1 MRTRRMKRL
10 AAAAG
15 LDESDDNDDNDVNDD
30 NASKKAFENQDVSFQ
45 ILSNELMLTATD
57 TTDIASLSLSYSDD
71 AIVGDAVI
79 DIDAFTDDPTFAS
92 MYVQRMYYQ
101 LKSYEI
107 EFKIQ
112 DYFKTQIFISH
123 KLRGKCVDFIIQ
135 MCFEINARSET
146 LYATIALMD
155 RYLSLSSDIKAPQL
169 ILLALSCLMICYKFE
184 EVYFNIYNALRIAEN
199 LITLLKLGEN
209 IILTKERMVK
219 TEALI
224 LETVEWKLFH
234 PNAYTFVV
242 RYLHVSDEELNHNTT
257 IDNRYDSH
265 KTMIHDLTCCIS
277 DRILVESSLLRFL
290 PSQLAAAALYIARSK
305 SAVYGIKDWTNTLS
319 FYTGKIIFIIFI
331 ITSSIHI
338 LGYSKSDLDPVVY
351 DIIKVF
357 QLEVDM
363 RTHHEKMK
371 QVFHINVITAENNS
385 KANILNGCRDKHGD
399 ETYEIVVN
407 SY

>member
-15 LDESDDNDDNDVNDD
+15 LDDNGDDGDNDVNDVSDDNASKKANDD

-57 TTDIASLSLSYSDD
+57 TTDNGSLSYSDD
-71 AIVGDAVI
+71 AIIDAVI
-79 DIDAFTDDPTFAS
+79 DIDANTDDPTFAS
-92 MYVQRMYYQ
+92 MYVQRMYHQ

-155 RYLSLSSDIKAPQL
+155 RYLSLTSADIKAPQL

-319 FYTGKIIFIIFI
+319 FYTGKIIFIIIII
-331 ITSSIHI
+331 IT
-338 LGYSKSDLDPVVY
+338 V
-351 DIIKVF
+351 
-357 QLEVDM
+357 
-363 RTHHEKMK
+363 
-371 QVFHINVITAENNS
+371 INT
-385 KANILNGCRDKHGD
+385 
-399 ETYEIVVN
+399 
-407 SY
+407 

>member
-10 AAAAG
+10 AAVAG
-15 LDESDDNDDNDVNDD
+15 LDESDNDVKDDNASKKAFENQDVSDVNDD
-30 NASKKAFENQDVSFQ
+30 NATKKAFENQDVSFQ

-57 TTDIASLSLSYSDD
+57 TTDNASLSLSYSDD
-71 AIVGDAVI
+71 VMLGIIDDAVI
-79 DIDAFTDDPTFAS
+79 DIDACIDDPTFAS
-92 MYVQRMYYQ
+92 IYVQRMYHQ

-155 RYLSLSSDIKAPQL
+155 RYLSLTLSDIKAPQL

-199 LITLLKLGEN
+199 LIAVLKLGEN

-242 RYLHVSDEELNHNTT
+242 RYLHVSDEELNHNAT
-257 IDNRYDSH
+257 IDDRHDSH

-277 DRILVESSLLRFL
+277 DRILVESSLLKFL
-290 PSQLAAAALYIARSK
+290 PSQLAAAALFIARSK

-319 FYTGKIIFIIFI
+319 FYTGKIIFIIIII
-331 ITSSIHI
+331 IT
-338 LGYSKSDLDPVVY
+338 V
-351 DIIKVF
+351 
-357 QLEVDM
+357 
-363 RTHHEKMK
+363 
-371 QVFHINVITAENNS
+371 INT
-385 KANILNGCRDKHGD
+385 
-399 ETYEIVVN
+399 
-407 SY
+407 